1 MQSHYFALDFLSK
14 KRLLTNN
21 ENYEEKFVVFVYA
34 RLFCDFVYGM

>member
-21 ENYEEKFVVFVYA
+21 ENYEEKFIVFVYA
-34 RLFCDFVYGM
+34 RLLCDFVHGM